1 MRDFVKAFVIGV
13 VVGAV
18 FYGLTVCR
26 SLIAENAAQA
36 AVELVVPPDYEKL
49 EIETPAPAAPVEVT
63 VPAAEEPVVDY
74 AKQARQRMVLAY
86 SAGLLCEA
94 MSNATSGYTP
104 GAAFSKSFLKQF
116 GVQLQVAVLTDADL
130 ISRDPA
136 LAFAQGFMIGL

>member
-1 MRDFVKAFVIGV
+1 MRDFVKMFIVGV

-63 VPAAEEPVVDY
+63 VPAEAPVIDY
-74 AKQARQRMVLAY
+74 TKQARQRMVLAY
-86 SAGLLCEA
+86 SAGLLAEA
-94 MSNATSGYTP
+94 LANATPAYTP
-104 GAAFSKSFLKQF
+104 GSSFSKSFLKQF
-116 GVQLQVAVLTDADL
+116 GVQLQVAVLTDADQ
-130 ISRDPA
+130 ISHDPA
-136 LAFAQGFMIGL
+136 ISFAQGFLIGL

>member
-1 MRDFVKAFVIGV
+1 MRNFVKAFVVGV
-13 VVGAV
+13 VIGAF

-26 SLIAENAAQA
+26 TLIAENAAQA

-49 EIETPAPAAPVEVT
+49 EIETPAPAVPVEVT
-63 VPAAEEPVVDY
+63 VPAVEPVVDY

-116 GVQLQVAVLTDADL
+116 GIQLQVAVLTDADL
-130 ISRDPA
+130 ISHDPA
-136 LAFAQGFMIGL
+136 LSFAQGFMIGL